1 LFGKDSFLADWLA
14 LFTESLIYGGQQCV
28 SRILLSALF
37 GSTASLEH
45 DVVIDREDIR
55 KRKKKASKKFRD
67 AYAALD

>member
-1 LFGKDSFLADWLA
+1 VGSRRCSARIPFWLTGEA
-14 LFTESLIYGGQQCV
+14 QCV